1 MCLLGYASPLIL
13 YCCRKALETKN
24 TNFLLSTKFVP
35 AHPLVRLY
43 SFYPIV
49 HFSLRVNAKI
59 NPCFSNLSKMKIET
73 ANVPDMICIT
83 AYIIMLMRE
92 LNKKMHRLHP

>member
-1 MCLLGYASPLIL
+1 MGYASPLIL

-35 AHPLVRLY
+35 AHPLVRIY
-43 SFYPIV
+43 SFYPVV

-59 NPCFSNLSKMKIET
+59 NPCFSDLSKMKIET

-83 AYIIMLMRE
+83 AYIILSMRE
-92 LNKKMHRLHP
+92 PDKKMHRLHP